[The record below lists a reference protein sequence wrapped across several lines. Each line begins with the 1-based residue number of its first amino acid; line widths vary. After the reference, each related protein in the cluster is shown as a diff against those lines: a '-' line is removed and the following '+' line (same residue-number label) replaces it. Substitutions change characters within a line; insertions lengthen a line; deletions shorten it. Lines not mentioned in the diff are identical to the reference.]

1 MASKTHN
8 RTSLLT
14 VLLLIIC
21 GTLTAAAQQPASSP
35 VRWRTIVRMTS
46 ATTGTV
52 TFRALVASGW
62 HLYGLDMPKGGPKAT
77 TFDLSESAGMEFTSP
92 VTPAREPV
100 KAIDPLFGQ
109 EFQWWDSNVQFTV
122 SFRLTE
128 PRDKARLKAAIGY
141 MCCDGTTCRPPV
153 TERISAPIPE
163 YNAQ

>member
-21 GTLTAAAQQPASSP
+21 GTLTAAAQQPASAP

-92 VTPAREPV
+92 VTPASEPV
-100 KAIDPLFGQ
+100 KAIVPLFGQ
-109 EFQWWDSNVQFTV
+109 ELQWWDSNVQFTV

>member
-1 MASKTHN
+1 
-8 RTSLLT
+8 
-14 VLLLIIC
+14 
-21 GTLTAAAQQPASSP
+21 
-35 VRWRTIVRMTS
+35 
-46 ATTGTV
+46 
-52 TFRALVASGW
+52 
-62 HLYGLDMPKGGPKAT
+62 MPKGGPKAT

-92 VTPAREPV
+92 VTPASEPV

-109 EFQWWDSNVQFTV
+109 ELQWWDSNVQFTV